1 MGTPLHLDEAHCQP
15 KILAPKYLKHL
26 MHRRGAVSFP
36 RPSSGSGMIPP
47 SLLCYDG
54 EASFRPPSV
63 KDKTMDFKGKVA
75 LVTGGSSGIGR
86 ATALLFAREGAKV
99 VIAARSPERS
109 QEVVGEIEARGGEA
123 IFVPT
128 DVAAPSQV
136 ERSVA
141 AAIERFG
148 RLDCAVNN
156 AAGRMGAF
164 SATADFSEAEF
175 DETIAVDLKGVWVG
189 MKHEIAQMLRQTPGG
204 GAIVNV
210 SSVNGLGGAPM
221 GALYS
226 AAKAG
231 ILALTKSAAHEYG
244 RRGIRVNALAAG
256 AFDTPMLNSSIER
269 ISGGAPEAREK
280 TEGLY
285 KSMIGLGRFGRPE
298 EAAEAIVWLC
308 SDAAAYVTGHSMIV
322 DGGLTAPFR

>member
-1 MGTPLHLDEAHCQP
+1 MNFE
-15 KILAPKYLKHL
+15 
-26 MHRRGAVSFP
+26 
-36 RPSSGSGMIPP
+36 
-47 SLLCYDG
+47 
-54 EASFRPPSV
+54 
-63 KDKTMDFKGKVA
+63 GKVA
-75 LVTGGSSGIGR
+75 LVTGGNSGIGR
-86 ATALLFAREGAKV
+86 ATARIFAREGAKL
-99 VIAARSPERS
+99 VIAARNTERS
-109 QEVVGEIEARGGEA
+109 QQVVDDIQANGGTA

-128 DVAAPSQV
+128 DVSVPSQV
-136 ERSVA
+136 ERVVA
-141 AAIERFG
+141 AAVEQFG

-156 AAGRMGAF
+156 AAGYMGAF

-175 DETIAVDLKGVWVG
+175 DETISVDLKGVWVG
-189 MKHEIAQMLRQTPGG
+189 MKHEIAQMLRQTSTG

-210 SSVNGLGGAPM
+210 SSVNGLGGARM

-231 ILALTKSAAHEYG
+231 VLALTKSAAQEYG
-244 RRGIRVNALAAG
+244 RQGIRVNALVAG
-256 AFDTPMLNSSIER
+256 AFDTPMLNHSLER
-269 ISGGAPEAREK
+269 ITRGDAQARER

-285 KSMIGLGRFGRPE
+285 KSMIALARFGWPE

>member
-1 MGTPLHLDEAHCQP
+1 MNFQGN
-15 KILAPKYLKHL
+15 
-26 MHRRGAVSFP
+26 
-36 RPSSGSGMIPP
+36 
-47 SLLCYDG
+47 
-54 EASFRPPSV
+54 
-63 KDKTMDFKGKVA
+63 VA

-86 ATALLFAREGAKV
+86 ATALLFAREGASV
-99 VIAARSPERS
+99 VIAARNAERS
-109 QEVVGEIEARGGEA
+109 REVVDEIAARGGEA

-128 DVAAPSQV
+128 DVAVPAQV
-136 ERSVA
+136 QGAVA
-141 AAIERFG
+141 AAVERFG

-164 SATADFSEAEF
+164 AATADFSEAEF

-210 SSVNGLGGAPM
+210 SSVNGLGGAPT

-231 ILALTKSAAHEYG
+231 ILALTKSAAQEYG
-244 RRGIRVNALAAG
+244 RRGIRINALAAG
-256 AFDTPMLNSSIER
+256 AFDTPMLNHSLDR
-269 ISGGAPEAREK
+269 LSGGAPEAREK

>member
-1 MGTPLHLDEAHCQP
+1 MNFE
-15 KILAPKYLKHL
+15 
-26 MHRRGAVSFP
+26 
-36 RPSSGSGMIPP
+36 
-47 SLLCYDG
+47 
-54 EASFRPPSV
+54 
-63 KDKTMDFKGKVA
+63 GKVA
-75 LVTGGSSGIGR
+75 LVTGGNSGIGR
-86 ATALLFAREGAKV
+86 ATARIFAREGAKL
-99 VIAARSPERS
+99 VIAARNAERS
-109 QEVVGEIEARGGEA
+109 QQVVDDIQANGGTA

-128 DVAAPSQV
+128 DVSIPSQV
-136 ERSVA
+136 ERVVA
-141 AAIERFG
+141 AAVEQFG

-156 AAGRMGAF
+156 AAGYMGAF

-175 DETIAVDLKGVWVG
+175 DETISVTLKGVWVG
-189 MKHEIAQMLRQTPGG
+189 MKHEITQMLGQTPVG

-210 SSVNGLGGAPM
+210 SSVNGLGGAQM

-231 ILALTKSAAHEYG
+231 VLALTKSAAQEYG
-244 RRGIRVNALAAG
+244 RQGVRVNALVAG
-256 AFDTPMLNSSIER
+256 AFDTPMLNHSLER
-269 ISGGAPEAREK
+269 LTGGDAQARER

-285 KSMIGLGRFGRPE
+285 KSMIALGRFGWPE